1 MRFALF
7 FLQLLGD
14 YFHFRKTYRKFILP
28 MKQAG
33 MIEAAAYPKSLNYR
47 LRNYATVIAAFFGGQ
62 LFRLYD
68 QKKTAENTRLMS
80 ACFAASAVFDAFFDE
95 GENTKTLKRILKGE
109 NPAPKSSLEA
119 LAINLYKEINTLSK
133 KRGQKIFETAL
144 QLFDAQET
152 QNKFQETF
160 KPKPHTEDT
169 HTLKRSNDAKG
180 GLGALI
186 YRFAIAE
193 ETSKTEEKCFAE
205 LGAMVQYCDDV
216 FDMQR
221 DLKSGQISPVLLKPS
236 FEAMEQE
243 LSIRSEACFAQMESL
258 NMQKRR
264 IRAFLYGFRLYTKMT
279 QKKIRAISKKCNG
292 DIKAVEFLDLKAF
305 DMSFL

>member
-33 MIEAAAYPKSLNYR
+33 MIEAAAYPKSLNYQ

-68 QKKTAENTRLMS
+68 QKKSVENTRLMS

-95 GENTKTLKRILKGE
+95 KENTKTLKSILRGE
-109 NPAPKSSLEA
+109 ITKPESSLEA
-119 LAINLYKEINTLSK
+119 LAINFYKEINAQSK

-152 QNKFQETF
+152 QNKFQVNF

-169 HTLKRSNDAKG
+169 NTLKRSNDAKG

-186 YRFAIAE
+186 YRFAITE
-193 ETSKTEEKCFAE
+193 EITKTEEKCFAD

-243 LSIRSEACFAQMESL
+243 LSMRSEACFAQMESL
-258 NMQKRR
+258 NLQKRR
-264 IRAFLYGFRLYTKMT
+264 IHAFLYGFRLYTKMT
-279 QKKIRAISKKCNG
+279 QKKIRTIAKKCKG
-292 DIKAVEFLDLKAF
+292 DIKGIELLDPKVF
-305 DMSFL
+305 DIL

>member
-14 YFHFRKTYRKFILP
+14 YFHFRKTYRKFIVP
-28 MKQAG
+28 MTRANKL
-33 MIEAAAYPKSLNYR
+33 AAEDYPKSLNYR
-47 LRNYATVIAAFFGGQ
+47 LKNYSTVIAAFFGGQ

-68 QKKTAENTRLMS
+68 QKKTVENTRLMS
-80 ACFAASAVFDAFFDE
+80 ACFAASAVFDAFFDD

-109 NPAPKSSLEA
+109 ITKPESSLEA
-119 LAINLYKEINTLSK
+119 LAINLYQEINMLSK

-144 QLFDAQET
+144 KLFDAQEI
-152 QNKFQETF
+152 QDHFQVNF
-160 KPKPHTEDT
+160 NPKPHTEDT
-169 HTLKRSNDAKG
+169 NTLKRSNDAKG

-186 YRFAIAE
+186 YRIAITE
-193 ETSKTEEKCFAE
+193 EISKTEEKCFTD

-216 FDMQR
+216 YDMQR
-221 DLKSGQISPVLLKPS
+221 DLKSGQISPVLLMPS

-243 LSIRSEACFAQMESL
+243 LSIRTEACFAQMESL

-264 IRAFLYGFRLYTKMT
+264 IRVFLYGFRLYTKMT

-292 DIKAVEFLDLKAF
+292 DIKAVEFLDPKAF